1 MTTAVAIKRFTAA
14 EWTEWPIKVKNET
27 WLLRERWRSCL
38 RAKETAVF
46 LIDSPVNKPRSIKS
60 APPTLHP
67 FQVMQV
73 KIRTD

>member
-38 RAKETAVF
+38 REKETAVF
-46 LIDSPVNKPRSIKS
+46 LIDSPEGI
-60 APPTLHP
+60 
-67 FQVMQV
+67 
-73 KIRTD
+73 

>member
-38 RAKETAVF
+38 REKETAVF
-46 LIDSPVNKPRSIKS
+46 LIDSPVNKPRSMTHRRCKG
-60 APPTLHP
+60 
-67 FQVMQV
+67 VY
-73 KIRTD
+73 

>member
-38 RAKETAVF
+38 REKETDVF
-46 LIDSPVNKPRSIKS
+46 LIDSPGNKQRSLTHRRCKG
-60 APPTLHP
+60 
-67 FQVMQV
+67 VY
-73 KIRTD
+73 

>member
-38 RAKETAVF
+38 RAKRNRRIF
-46 LIDSPVNKPRSIKS
+46 DRLPRE
-60 APPTLHP
+60 
-67 FQVMQV
+67 
-73 KIRTD
+73 

>member
-1 MTTAVAIKRFTAA
+1 VASAMTTAVAIKRFTAA

-46 LIDSPVNKPRSIKS
+46 LIDSPVNKPRSMTHRRCKG
-60 APPTLHP
+60 
-67 FQVMQV
+67 VY
-73 KIRTD
+73 